1 MGTLKGFPNP
11 PAMGLRRRSR
21 LRPTRPTGHPPGSEA
36 KLSEK
41 IHDESSATAAL
52 TLSVADKLEEHFGEL
67 EQAFF
72 AAGELEPAGAAAVSE
87 VSADLF
93 DDLSAV
99 AVSPVVRAS
108 WRQRLVPL
116 YRLSRLWLSMRLRL
130 LLTVLRGAL
139 PSALERLSP
148 RRLALPLLVHSNEEL
163 PRIYLRR
170 PYLTVAA
177 AVVLVT
183 TLASVWAGVVLAAT
197 RLG

>member
-1 MGTLKGFPNP
+1 M
-11 PAMGLRRRSR
+11 
-21 LRPTRPTGHPPGSEA
+21 
-36 KLSEK
+36 SEK

-52 TLSVADKLEEHFGEL
+52 TLSVSDHLEQHFGEL

-72 AAGELEPAGAAAVSE
+72 AAGEVEPAGPAAVSE
-87 VSADLF
+87 VSVDLF

-99 AVSPVVRAS
+99 AASPVRAS
-108 WRQRLVPL
+108 WRQRLIPL
-116 YRLSRLWLSMRLRL
+116 YRLGRLWLSMRLRL
-130 LLTVLRGAL
+130 LLTVLRGAV

-163 PRIYLRR
+163 PRIHLRR